1 MKKLFILSSF
11 LLLFINCKKTEKKNQ
26 SNINK
31 VSVSNNCNLN
41 QVQNEILGLDEI
53 IKQNH
58 FIDSISNHKKGIS
71 LISDSL
77 IVENKT
83 FYQIKAGYNS
93 DIRFETYFTFNVEK
107 GNCENIKVLEPAE
120 GNMISLSEWRELNK
134 SENNIQNNTMSASEM
149 VNLPF
154 DFEEMTK
161 LCGNNEKKCK
171 EKYPFLEG
179 NELDNIKRLISENS
193 EDSPD
198 KIFKINNGNLDFKN
212 YIYCTY
218 GDSDSQTLISVRN
231 DKIISTA
238 SIGYTMPD
246 NESYQSFIF
255 EKDLSI
261 IIYDIKYNTF
271 TKKILEKY
279 QVKKDGTIL
288 KLK

>member
-1 MKKLFILSSF
+1 MKSIFTIS
-11 LLLFINCKKTEKKNQ
+11 LLLFINCKKTEEEKHN
-26 SNINK
+26 NINK
-31 VSVSNNCNLN
+31 VSISNNCDLN
-41 QVQNEILGLDEI
+41 QAQNEILGLNEVV
-53 IKQNH
+53 KQNH
-58 FIDSISNHKKGIS
+58 FIDSIYNHKKGIS
-71 LISDSL
+71 LMSDSL
-77 IVENKT
+77 VVENKT
-83 FYQIKAGYNS
+83 FYQIKTGYNS

-107 GNCENIKVLEPAE
+107 GNCENIKVLEPIE
-120 GNMISLSEWRELNK
+120 GNMISLSEWRELNN
-134 SENNIQNNTMSASEM
+134 SNNIQNNTISAS
-149 VNLPF
+149 
-154 DFEEMTK
+154 EMTK

-179 NELDNIKRLISENS
+179 NELENVKKLISGNS

-231 DKIISTA
+231 DKIISSA
-238 SIGYTMPD
+238 SIGYAMPE
-246 NESYQSFIF
+246 NESYQSFVF

-261 IIYDIKYNTF
+261 VVYDIKYNTL

-288 KLK
+288 KTK

>member
-1 MKKLFILSSF
+1 MKSIFTIS
-11 LLLFINCKKTEKKNQ
+11 LLLFINCKKTEEKKQ

-31 VSVSNNCNLN
+31 VSISNNCDLN
-41 QVQNEILGLDEI
+41 QAQNEILGLNEVV
-53 IKQNH
+53 KQNH

-71 LISDSL
+71 LMSDSL
-77 IVENKT
+77 VVENKT
-83 FYQIKAGYNS
+83 FYQIKTGYNS

-107 GNCENIKVLEPAE
+107 GNCENIKVLEPIE
-120 GNMISLSEWRELNK
+120 GNMISLSEWRELNN
-134 SENNIQNNTMSASEM
+134 SNNIQNNTISASEM

-154 DFEEMTK
+154 NFEEMTK

-179 NELDNIKRLISENS
+179 NELENVKKLISGNS

-231 DKIISTA
+231 DKIISSA
-238 SIGYTMPD
+238 SIGYAMPE
-246 NESYQSFIF
+246 NESYQSFVF

-261 IIYDIKYNTF
+261 VVYDIKYNTL

-288 KLK
+288 KTK

>member
-1 MKKLFILSSF
+1 MKSIFTIS
-11 LLLFINCKKTEKKNQ
+11 LLLFINCKKTEEEKHN
-26 SNINK
+26 NINK
-31 VSVSNNCNLN
+31 FPISNNCNLN
-41 QVQNEILGLDEI
+41 QAQNEILGLNEVV
-53 IKQNH
+53 KQNH

-71 LISDSL
+71 LMSDSL
-77 IVENKT
+77 VVENKT
-83 FYQIKAGYNS
+83 FYQIKTGYNS

-107 GNCENIKVLEPAE
+107 GNCENIKVLEPIE
-120 GNMISLSEWRELNK
+120 GNMISLSEWRELNN
-134 SENNIQNNTMSASEM
+134 SNNIQNNTISASEM

-154 DFEEMTK
+154 NFEEMTK

-179 NELDNIKRLISENS
+179 NELENLKKLISGNS

-231 DKIISTA
+231 DKIISSA
-238 SIGYTMPD
+238 SIGYAMPE
-246 NESYQSFIF
+246 NESYQSFVF

-261 IIYDIKYNTF
+261 VVYDIKYNTL

-288 KLK
+288 KTK